1 MGRRNRDHIVKVSY
15 WENGI
20 LKIEEYTCETLHAA
34 LEVARRFDENSAVH
48 IYDILDIV
56 VHSANTHII
65 DNITEVEILEEITEP
80 ETLNIEITEPET
92 LNIEITEPEITKE
105 EIVETSVIKEVAKK
119 AAVKK
124 SVPAKKTAAKK
135 AAVKK

>member
-65 DNITEVEILEEITEP
+65 DNIPEVEILEEITEP
-80 ETLNIEITEPET
+80 ETLNV
-92 LNIEITEPEITKE
+92 EITKE
-105 EIVETSVIKEVAKK
+105 EIIETSVIEVLKK

-135 AAVKK
+135 TAAKKTAVKK